1 MPALDPSLVV
11 FFLACLLAASSGAI
25 FRAGPWY
32 SDLRKPNW
40 RPPNWLFGPVWM
52 VLYAM
57 IALSG
62 WIVWRSAPADQVV
75 IAMLIYGVQLVFNA
89 LWSYCFFGL
98 RHPGLALVDMSA
110 LWISILLTMLVF
122 YPVSALAAGLL
133 LPYLLWVSFAWRLN
147 HAIWHLNAPTRRQEG
162 AV

>member
-1 MPALDPSLVV
+1 MPAPDLALAV
-11 FFLACLLAASSGAI
+11 FALACLLAASSGAI

-32 SDLRKPNW
+32 SDLRKPSW
-40 RPPNWLFGPVWM
+40 QPPNWLFGPVWM

-62 WIVWRSAPADQVV
+62 WIVWHSAGADQLLV
-75 IAMLIYGVQLVFNA
+75 AMLIYGVQLVFNA

-98 RHPGLALVDMSA
+98 RQPGLALADMSA
-110 LWISILLTMLVF
+110 LWISILLAILVF

-147 HAIWHLNAPTRRQEG
+147 HAIWRLTAASRHREG